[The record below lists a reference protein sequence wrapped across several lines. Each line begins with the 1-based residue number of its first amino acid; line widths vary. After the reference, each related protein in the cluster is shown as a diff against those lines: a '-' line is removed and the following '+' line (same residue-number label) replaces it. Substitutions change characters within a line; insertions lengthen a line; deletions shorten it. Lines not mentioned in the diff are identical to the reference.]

1 MNRRQS
7 TEAYLVVELTWM
19 VELAQELT
27 GQPFEA
33 TLIRQET
40 RQFDDDPLPD
50 TVESTEGR
58 CQTEPDLTGALVA
71 VDRWL
76 LTEHHMRILPQ
87 SWRSRP
93 AEGTTGLTVLL
104 EGRATTARTTT
115 AYPPHLRTPACH
127 HPMAS

>member
-1 MNRRQS
+1 MSRPQS
-7 TEAYLVVELTWM
+7 NEAYLVVELTWM
-19 VELAQELT
+19 VELSQELI

-40 RQFDDDPLPD
+40 RQFDGDPMPD
-50 TVESTEGR
+50 IVESTEAR
-58 CQTEPDLTGALVA
+58 CQTEPDLTGALAA

-76 LTEHHMRILPQ
+76 LAEHHMRILPQ

-104 EGRATTARTTT
+104 EGRATTARRST
-115 AYPPHLRTPACH
+115 AQPPTPRKPACH